1 VIAES
6 AELYDS
12 HIERGLR
19 SRARRDWD
27 SAAHEFRAA
36 CGLRPESLGARCEL
50 AFTYLE
56 AGALDD
62 AQAAYLSVYEIDR
75 CNVDA
80 LAGLGEIGRCRG
92 ELPAAL
98 HYLQQAF
105 ANAPERSPIA
115 SALAAVLRDLGRYQ
129 EAAEVLQSVLA
140 RDPADWAALVGLGL
154 LARCRGD
161 DTGAAALFAQALRY
175 GPGHAGMRLELA
187 LSLSRAGRLDEA
199 EVEYR
204 AVLERDAFNV
214 EALAGLAAVRKQA
227 GDVTAALGLL
237 RTAVEHRP
245 DDAIIRLDYA
255 ATLRELSHL
264 DEAEAECRLVAQS
277 HPAHWMAL
285 VGLALVARVRGDHDA
300 ARLGFERAL
309 ALQPAHEGLQSELAL
324 TFRHLGWLDEAEQ
337 LYLRM
342 AEADPRAAAPLEGLS
357 LIAVARGDP
366 DAAISWALA
375 ACELEPKPD
384 HKLLL
389 SSIYRDA
396 GRPRDA
402 AAVID
407 EVLLAVPKH
416 AGAWLERG
424 LLLRSTGD
432 HPGALASFEHALS
445 TGAQRALIEVAG
457 EHFALGSPDR
467 ARAAYERVLAGEP
480 INAQALLGMAEL
492 AMHAFAYHDCL
503 TLADVVIAAYPMHL
517 DARRQKCRALC
528 LLDRADEALR
538 IAEELDTIATHGS
551 DEADAVRLE
560 ILRTCGRRTE
570 AEQLLSRAR
579 VDARRHFGRWF
590 EAVMTRLAFYD
601 IAAAKAA
608 LEAPPA
614 VRPQERARVLYLTG
628 VLADLEWR
636 ADDAKQAFEQAL
648 AISAGHAEIHEH
660 LARLYFLQTDVGRC
674 QQHLQAMIDGSASRR
689 QLGGESCKPSQTLVG
704 QLLNEL
710 RLDRDVLSRLV
721 QLWGERPE
729 DRIEPL
735 FETARSAP
743 ALTPPAIYLLMT
755 LRALGGFA
763 PMPPPAEPTPSPIPA
778 RLVQY
783 WDQEEPPQDIV
794 RLMRT
799 WSESHRDY
807 EYCRF
812 DDQAARAYLRAHY
825 PASVSDAY
833 AQATHPAQASDI
845 FRLAY
850 LYREGGFYIDADDR
864 CIGVLSSLVPAH
876 ALLLVYQEQ
885 YGTLGNNFIGCVAGE
900 PVIGRALTLAVE
912 SLNRGDTD
920 SIWLATGPGLLTR
933 AFAELLTEQGSD
945 WRGWLQARRILDRC
959 QLSQVSLPHH
969 VARYKQTSR
978 SWLRSPSCRAPS
990 R

>member
-1 VIAES
+1 VSAES

-19 SRARRDWD
+19 LRERRDWD

-36 CGLRPESLGARCEL
+36 CWLRPESLGARCEL

-62 AQAAYLSVYEIDR
+62 AQTAYLSVYETDP

-80 LAGLGEIGRCRG
+80 LAGLGEIGRCRR
-92 ELPAAL
+92 ELSAAL

-105 ANAPERSPIA
+105 AYAPGRSPVA
-115 SALAAVLRDLGRYQ
+115 CALAAVLRDLARYK

-154 LARCRGD
+154 LARCHGD
-161 DTGAAALFAQALRY
+161 DTSAVALFAQALRY

-187 LSLSRAGRLDEA
+187 LSLYHAGRLDEA
-199 EVEYR
+199 EGEYR

-214 EALAGLAAVRKQA
+214 EALAGLAAVLKQA

-255 ATLRELSHL
+255 ATLRELSYL
-264 DEAEAECRLVAQS
+264 DESEAECRLVTQS

-300 ARLGFERAL
+300 ARLSFERAL
-309 ALQPAHEGLQSELAL
+309 ALQPAHAGLQSELAL
-324 TFRHLGWLDEAEQ
+324 TFRDLGWLDEAEQ
-337 LYLRM
+337 LYSRM
-342 AEADPRAAAPLEGLS
+342 ARADPRAAAPLGGLS
-357 LIAVARGDP
+357 LIAVARGDS
-366 DAAISWALA
+366 DAAISWAQA
-375 ACELEPKPD
+375 ACELEPKPH

-396 GRPRDA
+396 GRPGDA
-402 AAVID
+402 AALLD
-407 EVLLAVPKH
+407 EVLLAAPKH

-424 LLLRSTGD
+424 LLLRSSGD
-432 HPGALASFEHALS
+432 HAGALAAFERALL

-457 EHFALGSPDR
+457 EHIALGNPDR
-467 ARAAYERVLAGEP
+467 ARAAYERVLASEP
-480 INAQALLGMAEL
+480 MNAQALLGMAEL

-503 TLADVVIAAYPMHL
+503 TLADVVIAAYPTHL
-517 DARRQKCRALC
+517 EARRQKCRALC
-528 LLDRADEALR
+528 LLDRADEAMR
-538 IAEELDTIATHGS
+538 IAGELDTIAS
-551 DEADAVRLE
+551 DGRDEGDAVRLE
-560 ILRTCGRRTE
+560 IFRVCGRRTE
-570 AEQLLSRAR
+570 AEQLLSTAR
-579 VDARRHFGRWF
+579 IDARRHFGHWF
-590 EAVMTRLAFYD
+590 EAVMTRLTFYD
-601 IAAAKAA
+601 IAPAKAA
-608 LEAPPA
+608 LEASPGL
-614 VRPQERARVLYLTG
+614 RPRERARVLYLTG

-636 ADDAKQAFEQAL
+636 PDEAKHAFEQSL
-648 AISAGHAEIHEH
+648 AISPGHAEIHEH
-660 LARLYFLQTDVGRC
+660 LARLYFLKTDVDRC

-710 RLDRDVLSRLV
+710 RLDCDVLSRLV
-721 QLWGERPE
+721 RLRGERPE

-735 FETARSAP
+735 FETVRSTP

-755 LRALGGFA
+755 LRALGRLA

-783 WDQEEPPQDIV
+783 WDQEEPPKDII
-794 RLMRT
+794 RLMHT
-799 WSESHRDY
+799 WSEAHRDY

-812 DDQAARAYLRAHY
+812 DDHSARAYLGAHY
-825 PASVSDAY
+825 TASVSDAY
-833 AQATHPAQASDI
+833 AQAKHPAQASDI

-850 LYREGGFYIDADDR
+850 LYREGGFYADADDR
-864 CIGVLSSLVPAH
+864 CVGVLSSLVPAH
-876 ALLLVYQEQ
+876 ALMVYQEQ
-885 YGTLGNNFIGCVAGE
+885 YGTLGNNFIGCVPGE

-933 AFAELLTEQGSD
+933 AFAELLAEQGSE
-945 WRGWLQARRILDRC
+945 WSGWLKTRRILDRC
-959 QLSQVSLPHH
+959 QLSQVSIPHYA
-969 VARYKQTSR
+969 ARYKQTSR
-978 SWLRSPSCRAPS
+978 SWLRSLPGRAPS